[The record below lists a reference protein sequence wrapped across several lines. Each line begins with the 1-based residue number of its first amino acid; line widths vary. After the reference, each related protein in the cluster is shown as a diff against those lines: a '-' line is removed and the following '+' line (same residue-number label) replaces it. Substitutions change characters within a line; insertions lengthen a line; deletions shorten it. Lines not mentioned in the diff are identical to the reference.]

1 MGKRVRV
8 AAAQIKVT
16 GSPRENFE
24 RVVHFLREAA
34 KKKVDIICFPED
46 CIDLNPW
53 QAEKKD
59 PYIEPIRVLCK
70 ELKIHCI
77 FGTYEKDRKKVFNCA
92 FLIDDKGKILYR
104 YEKIHLWKTDQR
116 ERVAYGKQDVPIR
129 TKFGKVGIVICYDI
143 NFPEL
148 CKKLA
153 KQGAWIIFCP
163 TYDCLTQ
170 KEMKEMTKDKAK
182 IAEDEPFM
190 RAFETESFV
199 VMADAYTKP
208 KATTRLS
215 MICAPDRII
224 KEIKGKEGM
233 IVADLDYN
241 EIKKLRK
248 RDDLLKY

>member
-1 MGKRVRV
+1 MAKKVRV
-8 AAAQIKVT
+8 AAVQMKVT
-16 GSPRENFE
+16 GNPKKNFE
-24 RVVHFLREAA
+24 RVMDFMKEAA
-34 KKKVDIICFPED
+34 AKKVDIVCFPED

-53 QAEKKD
+53 QATKKD
-59 PYIEPIRVLCK
+59 PYLEPIRINCK
-70 ELKIHCI
+70 ELGLHCI
-77 FGTYEKDRKKVFNCA
+77 FGNYEKDKNKVFNCA

-116 ERVAYGKQDVPIR
+116 EGVAYGKQDVPVK
-129 TKFGKVGIVICYDI
+129 TKFGKIGIVICYDI

-163 TYDCLTQ
+163 TYDCLTK
-170 KEMKEMTKDKAK
+170 KEMREMTKDKAK
-182 IAEDEPFM
+182 ISEDEPFM

-208 KATTRLS
+208 KATTGLS
-215 MICAPDRII
+215 IICSPDKII

-233 IVADLDYN
+233 IYADIDKK
-241 EIKKLRK
+241 EVDKLRK
-248 RDDLLKY
+248 ENDLLKY